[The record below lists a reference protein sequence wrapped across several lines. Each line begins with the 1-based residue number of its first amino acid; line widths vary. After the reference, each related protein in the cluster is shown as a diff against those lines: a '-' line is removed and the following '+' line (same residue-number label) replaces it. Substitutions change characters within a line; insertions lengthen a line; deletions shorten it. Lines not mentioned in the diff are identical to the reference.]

1 MTDDNESLRIA
12 AMRQAIKENPDLAA
26 RDDEESRAQLLASA
40 DAIEVRLKA
49 DAQLAEARR
58 REFADQARAQGEQA
72 RQERLEEQARIAAAE
87 RASRP
92 TSTSAGPA
100 RRGHRS
106 KVVAAVVG
114 VLLLGAA
121 IAVVGLRSS
130 ATGPAATSTQPANSA
145 QQTAAGSPD
154 TSAPASAV
162 ASPSKTSDMPQEFD
176 SQKAIASWKSRGET
190 SIGKYSWLYGDP
202 KATANV
208 TDTKAILKILND
220 VLDYPCTAT
229 RVKDG
234 VAPDMIYCAGG
245 GFHALCFAGQ
255 DAALQFAAKLVE
267 YPYAR
272 GLGREA
278 RVLLGSCTFSLPGA
292 DNTELLLQKLA
303 ILESFNPAFVTSD
316 RLEAF

>member
-100 RRGHRS
+100 RQGHRS

-114 VLLLGAA
+114 ILLLGAA

-145 QQTAAGSPD
+145 QQTAAGSAD
-154 TSAPASAV
+154 TSAPASTA

-202 KATANV
+202 EATANI

-234 VAPDMIYCAGG
+234 VAPDMITCGQLVA
-245 GFHALCFAGQ
+245 AACFTGQ
-255 DAALQFAAKLVE
+255 DAALQHAAKIVE

-278 RVLLGSCTFSLPGA
+278 RVLLGSCIFHLPGA

-316 RLEAF
+316 RLEGS